1 MDSVFDPAAL
11 DETYLFIV
19 VSNPL
24 TLGCALGDPHHSTYR
39 VFPLSPQTLL
49 IPPLAHRSIELSG
62 SYECPGVDSAAHGE
76 HLMTNIRILD
86 RRTFARIHTDPVH
99 RVVGSGFLCLL

>member
-24 TLGCALGDPHHSTYR
+24 TLGCALWRPS
-39 VFPLSPQTLL
+39 PLD
-49 IPPLAHRSIELSG
+49 I
-62 SYECPGVDSAAHGE
+62 
-76 HLMTNIRILD
+76 
-86 RRTFARIHTDPVH
+86 
-99 RVVGSGFLCLL
+99 SGFPFEPTNASHPAPRTQKH